1 LDESIALVEFS
12 KHIGKPCV
20 ETVAYAHIE
29 FGLKI

>member
-12 KHIGKPCV
+12 KPDQRIRV

-29 FGLKI
+29 VELKI